1 MVAVKNL
8 VWVALLLFI
17 ALPALTWAEQIKLD
31 QTLEFKWRGLSVATM
46 AFNASIPVL
55 ATGAS
60 TADKA
65 ASAKADAG
73 YIEIVGQTKGPLRWF
88 EDYQATVS
96 YLAFSGED
104 GNALT
109 LSGVDN
115 GEPEERKIV
124 FRPNSLPVIEVFQD
138 STVKQALIPKADWM
152 TNTANPLG
160 VFKTLLEAAVSGESC
175 ATQTWGYDGKRRYKL
190 ELEGPKRDTNDSQA
204 PGKEKGELIYHCD
217 LTMYA
222 KGRQSAG
229 MESRRKPSV
238 LTSRFVALWP
248 FGSTDRKLSFRLR
261 LLDSAESWD
270 AVLTHIDEIRI
281 ETPLGDIVGKSL

>member
-1 MVAVKNL
+1 MAVKNL
-8 VWVALLLFI
+8 VWIALLLSI
-17 ALPALTWAEQIKLD
+17 ASPALSWGEQIKLD
-31 QTLEFKWRGLSVATM
+31 QTVRFKWKGLSVATM
-46 AFNASIPVL
+46 AFKASIPVL

-60 TADKA
+60 AADKA

-73 YIEIVGQTKGPLRWF
+73 HIEIVGQTKGPLRWF

-96 YLAFSGED
+96 YVPLSGED

-124 FRPNSLPVIEVFQD
+124 FRPDSLPVIELFQD
-138 STVKQALIPKADWM
+138 STAKRALVPEADWI

-175 ATQTWGYDGKRRYKL
+175 ATQIWGYDGKRRYKL
-190 ELEGPKRDTNDSQA
+190 ELEDSKQDTNGFKA
-204 PGKEKGELIYHCD
+204 PREEAGGRYHCD

-222 KGRQSAG
+222 KGRQSAD
-229 MESRRKPSV
+229 MESHRKLAV
-238 LTSRFVALWP
+238 LTSRFAALWP

-261 LLDSAESWD
+261 LLESAESWD
-270 AVLTHIDEIRI
+270 AVPMHIDEIRI
-281 ETPLGDIVGKSL
+281 ETPLGDIIGRPL